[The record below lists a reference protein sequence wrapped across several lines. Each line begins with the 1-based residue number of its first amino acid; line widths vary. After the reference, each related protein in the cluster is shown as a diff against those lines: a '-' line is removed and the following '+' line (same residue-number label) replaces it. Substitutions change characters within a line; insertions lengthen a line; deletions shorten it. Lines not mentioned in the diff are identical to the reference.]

1 MVLHGTSLGSA
12 EKAYGRSCGEAR
24 HRPCGIRAAHVP
36 RRGVPRANAPKRRND
51 AYTSKGNAGSADF
64 GEGWVRCRAQR
75 AIPLSSLSCGRQPA
89 THPLKSAESVF
100 VLSFR
105 FDAVAL
111 EALLRP
117 RWGTGGIWYTAGEMR
132 QGRQSVFHGRTAE
145 ALDEI
150 HDALAAA
157 FAQTPAPIMDLV
169 AAQTKDPYRI
179 LVGTILS
186 ARTKDQT
193 TAAAVGRLFPVAP
206 DAEALGRLS
215 EEEIARLIFPVG
227 FYRAKA
233 RHLKALPGVLRERF
247 GGRVPNTVEALTEL
261 PGVGRKTAN
270 LVVALGFG
278 LPAICVDTHV
288 HRINNRLGIVRTKT
302 PLETE
307 MALRKCLPERLWIAW
322 NSIFVSFG
330 QTRCKPI
337 GPRCEGCP
345 VARFCSVAAAGK
357 ARKGAKA

>member
-1 MVLHGTSLGSA
+1 MSDG
-12 EKAYGRSCGEAR
+12 K
-24 HRPCGIRAAHVP
+24 
-36 RRGVPRANAPKRRND
+36 KR
-51 AYTSKGNAGSADF
+51 
-64 GEGWVRCRAQR
+64 
-75 AIPLSSLSCGRQPA
+75 
-89 THPLKSAESVF
+89 
-100 VLSFR
+100 SFR
-105 FDAVAL
+105 
-111 EALLRP
+111 
-117 RWGTGGIWYTAGEMR
+117 
-132 QGRQSVFHGRTAE
+132 GRTVGE
-145 ALDEI
+145 LDEI

-169 AAQTKDPYRI
+169 AAQTHDPYRI
-179 LVGTILS
+179 LVGTMLS

-206 DAEALGRLS
+206 NAGALERLS
-215 EEEIARLIFPVG
+215 VEEIEKLIFPVG
-227 FYRAKA
+227 FYHAKA
-233 RHLKALPGVLRERF
+233 RHLKALPRALRERF
-247 GGRVPNTVEALTEL
+247 GGRVPASVEALTEL

-288 HRINNRLGIVRTKT
+288 HRINNRLGVVRTKT

-307 MALRKCLPERLWIAW
+307 MALRRCLPERLWIPW

-345 VARFCSVAAAGK
+345 VARFCLVAAGAARGRGK
-357 ARKGAKA
+357 VGGKPTQTKGAKA